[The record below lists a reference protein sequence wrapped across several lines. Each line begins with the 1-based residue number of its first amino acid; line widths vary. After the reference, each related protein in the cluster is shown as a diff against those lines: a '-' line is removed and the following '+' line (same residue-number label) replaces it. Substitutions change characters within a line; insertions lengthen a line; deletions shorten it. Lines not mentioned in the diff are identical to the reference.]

1 MLSPPTISHTR
12 LFQPWQPSVSTEPE
26 IEDQTCFIELPKVT
40 SYLQLLDKPV
50 FQDIRTQ
57 FLRDIVELKHLA
69 HRYVSN
75 QFDKALDA
83 FHNKLCEPPE
93 YEFEDLPHIYR
104 ETRFQIHQLVLKLRH
119 HSQDQCCLSH
129 RTDNDYFASLL
140 CECLNG
146 IDLCLA
152 GVHSR
157 FATTFLDLQAVSANG
172 LDDRLYKARS
182 DLFRTFVHSFMVEQ
196 QQTGLRV
203 SEDMEVHWF
212 NGLHNLYCDNL
223 ALHSISDPLAH
234 DYLNDDDL
242 TWFLNSVRVSV
253 NACTVLRRIA
263 NDWSGQLIATLA
275 SVGCS
280 HWLTRPAG
288 IEENT
293 AIGVNALNSK
303 VFGPINGLMGT
314 VTDNPI
320 NLTVVMDDT
329 IDDSFHLKR
338 HREKM
343 FAWLTGCFY
352 RADTV
357 VFAGITGGGRTVTY
371 IGTINQLYFW
381 VFQSA
386 QPLHI
391 GQKCVFT
398 PTELISLQ
406 LPHLHTID
414 FSTWPEL
421 TAHALL
427 TQALEQTTGT
437 EDIAAFFLSPVV
449 GRQLRLLP
457 SAVVEALTAQLR
469 DKLVD
474 SDAAFQDALR
484 HHVCSCFASALRTRS
499 GVLAVLNSVDWLI
512 KTPLL
517 QPVLSQLQGIVD
529 ITPVTAQLNSWE
541 IAEFSPQQIAELLTP
556 EDCQRLFLQAFRL
569 GQTELV
575 VNLLLTGHCQE
586 TIRRRCQTAGQ
597 RPDGQQDDSGGL
609 IYLQSLVPADINHQ
623 DDSGR
628 VLLHHTVLGGYLQV
642 VRVLLKLPG
651 IDVNVRDNEGH
662 TPLFL
667 AVQNNQ
673 NLIVNA
679 MVKTATIDVNMTD
692 FAGVT
697 SLQLA
702 ALIGNLAILHMLLA
716 APGIELNSRDSLG
729 FTPLLSAACENHPLC
744 VKALVET
751 AGVDVNVSNNTGWTP
766 LCSIAQFG
774 YVECLKVMLASKAVQ
789 VNLATYKSGW
799 TPLFCAAEQNR
810 LECLKIL
817 LARPDVDVNAATSN
831 GASPLHI
838 TAAHGFDQ
846 CLQELL
852 KRPEIEVNRPSIDGA
867 TPLHNAAS
875 RNRWGCLKLLLNHKG
890 VQVNAVAKDGATALN
905 ASASMGYIE
914 CVRLLLGI
922 RDVDLNHKSCGWSP
936 CVKAL
941 VETAGVD
948 VNVSNNTGWT
958 PLCSIAQFG
967 YVECL
972 KVMLASKAV
981 QVNLA
986 TYKSGWTPLFCAA
999 EQNRLECLKIL
1010 LARPDVDVNA
1020 ATSNGASPLHITA
1033 AHGFD
1038 QCLQELLKR
1047 PEIEVNRPSIDGATP
1062 LHNAASRNRW
1072 GCLKL
1077 LLNHKGVQVNA
1088 VAKDGA
1094 TALNASASMGYIEC
1108 VRLLLGIRDVDL
1120 NHKSCGWSPLNA
1132 AVKGNH
1138 PVIVNALLGNSG
1150 VDVNTRNDIGQTPL
1164 HNAVLSGLLECTTF
1178 LLEAPGI
1185 DLNAVSNSGHTP
1197 LNMAAH
1203 SGSFLCLKALIYM
1216 GIADVNLPAYDGMT
1230 PLHSAVQGNH
1240 RACVAALVKVPGID
1254 VNKETILGVTALE
1267 LAAKLGHF
1275 LCMEELLAAPGIRLN
1290 QAARFGNLPPLHR
1303 AVFYGFVG
1311 CVQLLSKTPGV
1322 DINGQCHRGFTPLH
1336 IAASRGHL
1344 DCLQVLLATP
1354 GIEINRVCRQ
1364 GFTPEQ
1370 IAIKNDHSVC
1380 AVAIFQAKEAAACL
1394 PCSDQ
1399 SSV

>member
-1 MLSPPTISHTR
+1 MHSRTIPSEPAKPAGCLPGKFLTIYGITGLSVMLSPPTISHTR

-93 YEFEDLPHIYR
+93 SELEDLPHIYR

-119 HSQDQCCLSH
+119 HSQDQCCFLQ
-129 RTDNDYFASLL
+129 RTDNDYIASLL
-140 CECLNG
+140 CECLND

-223 ALHSISDPLAH
+223 ALHTIKDPLAQA
-234 DYLNDDDL
+234 YLNDDDL
-242 TWFLNSVRVSV
+242 AWFLNSVCVSV
-253 NACTVLRRIA
+253 NACTVLRQITR
-263 NDWSGQLIATLA
+263 DWSGQLIATLA

-280 HWLTRPAG
+280 HWVTGPAG
-288 IEENT
+288 AEENT

-357 VFAGITGGGRTVTY
+357 VFADITGGGRTVTY

-406 LPHLHTID
+406 LPHLHNID

-427 TQALEQTTGT
+427 TQALEQTAGA

-449 GRQLRLLP
+449 GRQLQLLP
-457 SAVVEALTAQLR
+457 SAVVEALTSQLR
-469 DKLVD
+469 DKLVC
-474 SDAAFQDALR
+474 SDVAFQDALS
-484 HHVCSCFASALRTRS
+484 HHVCSCFTSALRTNS

-586 TIRRRCQTAGQ
+586 TIRRQCQTAGQ
-597 RPDGQQDDSGGL
+597 RPDGQQDDLGGL
-609 IYLQSLVPADINHQ
+609 IYLQSLAPADINRQ
-623 DDSGR
+623 DGSGR
-628 VLLHHTVLGGYLQV
+628 VLLHHAVLGGYLQV

-651 IDVNVRDNEGH
+651 IDVNVRDDEGN
-662 TPLFL
+662 TPLLL
-667 AVQNNQ
+667 AVHGNQ

-679 MVKTATIDVNMTD
+679 MLKTATIDVNKTD
-692 FAGVT
+692 FANAT

-702 ALIGNLAILHMLLA
+702 AHIGNLAILHMLLA

-774 YVECLKVMLASKAVQ
+774 YVECLKVMLASEAVQ
-789 VNLATYKSGW
+789 VNLATYEGGW
-799 TPLFCAAEQNR
+799 TPLFCAAERNQ

-831 GASPLHI
+831 GATPLHI
-838 TAAHGFDQ
+838 TALHGFDQ

-852 KRPEIEVNRPSIDGA
+852 KRAEIEVNRPCCEGA

-875 RNRWGCLKLLLNHKG
+875 HNRWGCLKLLLNHKG
-890 VQVNAVAKDGATALN
+890 VQVNAVAKNGATALN
-905 ASASMGYIE
+905 VSASE
-914 CVRLLLGI
+914 
-922 RDVDLNHKSCGWSP
+922 
-936 CVKAL
+936 
-941 VETAGVD
+941 
-948 VNVSNNTGWT
+948 
-958 PLCSIAQFG
+958 
-967 YVECL
+967 
-972 KVMLASKAV
+972 
-981 QVNLA
+981 
-986 TYKSGWTPLFCAA
+986 
-999 EQNRLECLKIL
+999 
-1010 LARPDVDVNA
+1010 
-1020 ATSNGASPLHITA
+1020 
-1033 AHGFD
+1033 
-1038 QCLQELLKR
+1038 
-1047 PEIEVNRPSIDGATP
+1047 
-1062 LHNAASRNRW
+1062 
-1072 GCLKL
+1072 
-1077 LLNHKGVQVNA
+1077 
-1088 VAKDGA
+1088 
-1094 TALNASASMGYIEC
+1094 GYIEC

-1132 AVKGNH
+1132 AVERAH

-1150 VDVNTRNDIGQTPL
+1150 VDVNTRNNIGETPL
-1164 HNAVLSGLLECTTF
+1164 HNAAYSGVLGCTKF

-1203 SGSFLCLKALIYM
+1203 SGSFLCLKALLDM
-1216 GIADVNLPAYDGMT
+1216 GIADVNLPAYSGMT
-1230 PLHSAVQGNH
+1230 PLHSAVQENQPT
-1240 RACVAALVKVPGID
+1240 CVNALVKVQGID

-1267 LAAKLGHF
+1267 LAAELGHL

-1303 AVFYGFVG
+1303 AVRHGFAN
-1311 CVQLLSKTPGV
+1311 CVRLLSRTPGV
-1322 DINGQCHRGFTPLH
+1322 DINRQCHKGFTPLH
-1336 IAASRGHL
+1336 IAAIWGHL

-1354 GIEINRVCRQ
+1354 GIQINRVCRQ

-1370 IAIKNDHSVC
+1370 IAIKNDHPVC
-1380 AVAIFQAKEAAACL
+1380 AVAIFQAKETAACL